1 MRLLRRLYLLVWG
14 SDVVP
19 ALRPLLAVS
28 LAGSLAGSAGWS
40 FLGIWA
46 VKRLGASSLALGL
59 AFLAGALLSAGVG
72 YFGGHLSDYLGRRP
86 LILFG
91 WGGQALFGLLFLSVG
106 TQTLYGLALLATI
119 PAFGALGSAADQ
131 ALVSDL
137 VPVERREASY
147 AATRVASNLGT
158 TLGPPIGGLLLLVG
172 SWTALFLGVFALS
185 VAAFAVALRW
195 LPRRGDFAPE
205 SAPERGSFGVIRRDR
220 VFLLFLLSGTL
231 AFIVYVAFAVV
242 LPISLVSSHG
252 FSAST
257 WGFLVVVNPLLVTL
271 FQLRLTRRVTGISPA
286 TKLFV
291 SMLLMGLPFLLL
303 SLSASLL
310 VVIVILVV
318 FVVGEM
324 LWVPTSQTV
333 VAAIAPEDLR
343 GAYMGAF
350 GATAAAGFAL
360 GPLLGL
366 QVRHAFGDTTMWVF
380 FAAVSVAAALTGAAA
395 ARRVPAPAVTEGG
408 GRDSNP
414 RPPGP
419 QPGALPTEL
428 PPP

>member
-1 MRLLRRLYLLVWG
+1 MRALRRLYLLVWG
-14 SDVVP
+14 PDVVP

-46 VKRLGASSLALGL
+46 VKRLGASSLELGL
-59 AFLAGALLSAGVG
+59 AFLAGAVLSAGVG

-86 LILFG
+86 VILFG
-91 WGGQALFGLLFLSVG
+91 WGGQATFGLLFLTVG
-106 TQTLYGLALLATI
+106 TQTTYGLALLAVI

-131 ALVSDL
+131 ALVADL
-137 VPVERREASY
+137 VQAERREASY

-158 TLGPPIGGLLLLVG
+158 TLGPPIGGLLLLLG

-205 SAPERGSFGVIRRDR
+205 SPPERGSFGVIRHDR
-220 VFLLFLLSGTL
+220 IFLLFLVSGTL

-242 LPISLVSSHG
+242 LPISLVASHG

-271 FQLRLTRRVTGISPA
+271 FQLRLTRRVTAISPA

-291 SMLLMGLPFLLL
+291 AMLLMGLPFLLL
-303 SLSASLL
+303 SVNASIFVVVLILL
-310 VVIVILVV
+310 V
-318 FVVGEM
+318 FVLGEM

-366 QVRHAFGDTTMWVF
+366 QVRHAFGDSAMWIF
-380 FAAVSVAAALTGAAA
+380 FAAVSVAAAFTGAAA
-395 ARRVPAPAVTEGG
+395 ARRVKTSEGPAEA
-408 GRDSNP
+408 
-414 RPPGP
+414 GP
-419 QPGALPTEL
+419 SS
-428 PPP
+428 

>member
-1 MRLLRRLYLLVWG
+1 VRALRRLYLLVWG

-59 AFLAGALLSAGVG
+59 AFLAGAVLSAGAG

-91 WGGQALFGLLFLSVG
+91 WGGQALFGLLFLTVG
-106 TQTLYGLALLATI
+106 TQTLYGLALFATI
-119 PAFGALGSAADQ
+119 PAFAALGSAAGQ

-137 VPVERREASY
+137 VPTGRREASY

-220 VFLLFLLSGTL
+220 VFLLFLLSGVL
-231 AFIVYVAFAVV
+231 AYLVYVAFAVV

-252 FSAST
+252 FSPST

-271 FQLRLTRRVTGISPA
+271 FQLRLTRRVTWISPA
-286 TKLFV
+286 AKLFV
-291 SMLLMGLPFLLL
+291 SMLLMGLPFLERL
-303 SLSASLL
+303 
-310 VVIVILVV
+310 
-318 FVVGEM
+318 
-324 LWVPTSQTV
+324 
-333 VAAIAPEDLR
+333 APRR
-343 GAYMGAF
+343 GRDPRRVRGRRD
-350 GATAAAGFAL
+350 AL
-360 GPLLGL
+360 GADLADRG
-366 QVRHAFGDTTMWVF
+366 RGDR
-380 FAAVSVAAALTGAAA
+380 
-395 ARRVPAPAVTEGG
+395 ARRPPRLVHGRVRRDGG
-408 GRDSNP
+408 GRLRARAAP
-414 RPPGP
+414 RPPGAP
-419 QPGALPTEL
+419 CVRRRGDVGVLRGDLGRGGLHRRGRRAARGND
-428 PPP
+428 